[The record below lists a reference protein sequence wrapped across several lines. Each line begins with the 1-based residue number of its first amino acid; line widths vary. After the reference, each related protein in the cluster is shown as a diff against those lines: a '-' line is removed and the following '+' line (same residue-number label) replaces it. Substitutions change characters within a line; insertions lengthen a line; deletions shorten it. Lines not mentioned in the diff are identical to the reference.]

1 MTIETQVLTLFGGL
15 AKVRIQG
22 QIDSGS
28 SRTLENVALSIGR
41 RFIEINPGSDADRT
55 SFFWV
60 NTLFDHKIST
70 YPVVFNCKS
79 FDGSMLAR
87 SGIIK
92 KLVFRSI
99 RTWGELNQKRVVS
112 AITLKQPG
120 NSIVSSISANLEVG
134 RKGDLYIKKEQDEGK
149 AKFSLDTQYWKS
161 SEMRVRTLGFIPSE
175 QAIDAARRRAETLR
189 ERPNN
194 SS

>member
-1 MTIETQVLTLFGGL
+1 
-15 AKVRIQG
+15 
-22 QIDSGS
+22 
-28 SRTLENVALSIGR
+28 
-41 RFIEINPGSDADRT
+41 
-55 SFFWV
+55 
-60 NTLFDHKIST
+60 
-70 YPVVFNCKS
+70 
-79 FDGSMLAR
+79 MLAR